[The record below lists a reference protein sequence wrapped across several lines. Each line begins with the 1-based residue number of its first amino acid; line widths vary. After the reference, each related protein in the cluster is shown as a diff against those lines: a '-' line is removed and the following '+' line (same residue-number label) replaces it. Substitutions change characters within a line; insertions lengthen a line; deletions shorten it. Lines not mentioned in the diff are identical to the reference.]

1 MTGPVRIVEESW
13 DGASATALRARM
25 DAEVRPRYADLFPD
39 PPRQPAAIDLDD
51 IVATLVAYDGDEP
64 VGTASLKRTGDFAEI
79 KRVFVDA
86 SQRRTGLASRLL
98 AQLEDEAR
106 SCGFRDLV
114 LQTGLRQPEAIALYV
129 REGWTAIPPFGP
141 YADDTVVSR
150 CFAKPVVPLVV
161 GVEIPARGETADF
174 AQRAVAAILAFDR
187 TELDLVVLADAYLA
201 PAGSLAVDGPSLA
214 AFAAPRTRHTVL
226 VPTIAT
232 THTEPFHVAKV
243 VQTLDFVSRGRAGW
257 QPGID
262 ADAETAALFG
272 RKGVDDH
279 ATLWAEADEVIDVAG
294 RLWDSWED
302 DAEIRDVATGRFIDR
317 DRVHHIDFE
326 GRFFSVKG
334 PSIVPRSPQGRPPIV
349 VRVETGDA
357 AALEVAAAR
366 ADVIRVTADGVDQ
379 ARDAVSEAGRTQ
391 VAVLVDLPSTGSP
404 QSDAAQAVSVRQAT
418 GADGAVVV
426 FDLLPPDPDT
436 IADALRGI
444 GTGRAGTFRDRLGLD
459 RPASRYVLEE
469 ISV

>member
-1 MTGPVRIVEESW
+1 MTGRIRIVEESW
-13 DGASATALRARM
+13 ADASATTLRARM

-39 PPRQPAAIDLDD
+39 PPRTPPAIDLDD
-51 IVATLVAYDGDEP
+51 VVLTLVAYDGDEP
-64 VGTASLKRTGDFAEI
+64 VGTASLKRTGGFAEV

-86 SQRRTGLASRLL
+86 SQRRTGLASLLL
-98 AQLEDEAR
+98 AELEAEAR
-106 SCGFRDLV
+106 GRGFRDLV
-114 LQTGLRQPEAIALYV
+114 LQTGARQPEAIALYA
-129 REGWTAIPPFGP
+129 REGWIAIPPFGP
-141 YADDTVVSR
+141 YVEDTVISR
-150 CFAKPVVPLVV
+150 CFAKPLVPLLL
-161 GVEIPARGETADF
+161 GVEIPARGDTADF
-174 AQRAVAAILAFDR
+174 APQTVDAIQAFDR
-187 TELDLVVLADAYLA
+187 AEVDFVVVADAYL
-201 PAGSLAVDGPSLA
+201 PPKGSLAVDGPSLA
-214 AFAAPRTRHTVL
+214 TFAAPRTRHTVL

-262 ADAETAALFG
+262 ADADTAALFG
-272 RKGVDDH
+272 RRGVDDH
-279 ATLWAEADEVIDVAG
+279 ATLWAEADEVIDVAA

-349 VRVETGDA
+349 VRVGAEDA
-357 AALEVAAAR
+357 DALEVAAAR
-366 ADVIRVTADGVDQ
+366 ADVIRVPADVVDR
-379 ARDAVSEAGRTQ
+379 ARAAVSDAGRAN

-404 QSDAAQAVSVRQAT
+404 KRDAAHAVSVRQAT

-426 FDLLPPDPDT
+426 FDRVPQ
-436 IADALRGI
+436 DAAAAASLRGI
-444 GTGRAGTFRDRLGLD
+444 GSGRGGTFRERLGLD
-459 RPASRYVLEE
+459 RPVSRYVRQE
-469 ISV
+469 ISA